1 MYTPLARLGYSYRFV
16 LAVSF
21 FCCISLL
28 AHSQWTAPYGANYI
42 NNTNGGNVGIN
53 ITNPQISLH
62 VQGNLASTTYNAS
75 GLAGF
80 VESWS
85 DNAIIWK
92 RGGTY
97 GSLRFGPANDLQAG
111 GYIENMRLTDDG
123 KLGIGT
129 SSPRTKVDIWGGS
142 ITVTGADFQGTLIGG
157 AQQGIAYVGCNVLNN
172 GIAIRPD
179 GTVGIGTINVGSNK
193 LAVEG
198 TIGARKVVVTT
209 TNPFPDY
216 VFNSTYRLTPLDSL
230 AQYILLYHHL
240 PEIPSADSVAKNGI
254 DLGDNQEALL
264 KKVEELTLYIIQQ
277 DKEKKAQDRKLQSQ
291 DDELQALKKRMQ
303 KIEEQGGK

>member
-1 MYTPLARLGYSYRFV
+1 MFTLLNCIGQSYRVILCISFLCCTGLLAR
-16 LAVSF
+16 
-21 FCCISLL
+21 
-28 AHSQWTAPYGANYI
+28 SQWTAPYGANYI

-53 ITNPQISLH
+53 ITNPAVSLH
-62 VQGNLASTTYNAS
+62 VQGQMAATTYS
-75 GLAGF
+75 GSAIAGF
-80 VESWS
+80 VESWA

-92 RGGTY
+92 SGNQNGG
-97 GSLRFGPANDLQAG
+97 LRFGSANDLTAG
-111 GYIENMRLTDDG
+111 GWSEKIRMLDNG
-123 KLGIGT
+123 FLGIGT
-129 SSPRTKVDIWGGS
+129 GNPRTKVDIWGGS

-198 TIGARKVVVTT
+198 TIGARKVVVTS

-216 VFNSTYRLTPLDSL
+216 VFKPAYPLTPLDSL

-240 PEIPSADSVAKNGI
+240 PEIPSAESVAKNGI

-277 DKEKKAQDRKLQSQ
+277 NKERKAQELKLQSQ
-291 DDELQALKKRMQ
+291 EEELQALKRRMQ
-303 KIEEQGGK
+303 KIEERGGK

>member
-1 MYTPLARLGYSYRFV
+1 MYTPLAHLGYSYRFV

-53 ITNPQISLH
+53 ITNPAVSLH
-62 VQGNLASTTYNAS
+62 VGGHLAATGYNSS
-75 GLAGF
+75 GVLNSF
-80 VESWS
+80 VENWS

-92 RGGTY
+92 AGSTSGG
-97 GSLRFGPANDLQAG
+97 LRFGSANDLQAG
-111 GYIENMRLTDDG
+111 GWSEKIRMLDNG
-123 KLGIGT
+123 SLGIGT

-240 PEIPSADSVAKNGI
+240 PEIP
-254 DLGDNQEALL
+254 
-264 KKVEELTLYIIQQ
+264 
-277 DKEKKAQDRKLQSQ
+277 
-291 DDELQALKKRMQ
+291 
-303 KIEEQGGK
+303 